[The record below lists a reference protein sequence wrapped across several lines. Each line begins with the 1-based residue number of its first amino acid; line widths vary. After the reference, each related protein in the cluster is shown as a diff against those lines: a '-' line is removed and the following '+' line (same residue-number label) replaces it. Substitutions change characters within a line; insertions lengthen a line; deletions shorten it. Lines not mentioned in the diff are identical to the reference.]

1 MKREL
6 MISKQIKLV
15 EEDSKMRLEVY
26 DRQDANKDITVRID
40 NDMREQM
47 LEWLNYF

>member
-1 MKREL
+1 MVREL
-6 MISKQIKLV
+6 MINKQIKLV
-15 EEDSKMRLEVY
+15 DENGQMSLEVINS
-26 DRQDANKDITVRID
+26 DTGKQLISFNID